1 MPAIVR
7 APGRR
12 AARMLRLPLAATIL
26 LVLTAGG
33 PAWAGW
39 VPFIPSYD
47 HAFGARFSAGM
58 DEERASQF
66 TGLTVDYSHALTE
79 SLAVNISLSQDRAR
93 SDDEEGGTRLDS
105 TRSFNTSLAYWVTRR
120 LAFGATYAKE
130 IAFASPETDGEWEWG
145 WGDNWVG
152 VFTVVSLWQHRHH
165 DIGATLSLDHD
176 LDADYNTASLDLGYA
191 FSF

>member
-1 MPAIVR
+1 MVT
-7 APGRR
+7 
-12 AARMLRLPLAATIL
+12 AAIL
-26 LVLTAGG
+26 LGLPAGG
-33 PAWAGW
+33 TARADW

-47 HAFGARFSAGM
+47 HAFGARVSAGL
-58 DEERASQF
+58 DEERVSQF
-66 TGLTVDYSHALTE
+66 TGLTVDYSHSLTE
-79 SLAVNISLSQDRAR
+79 SLTVNLSLSQDRAR

-105 TRSFNTSLAYWVTRR
+105 TRSLNASLAYWVASR
-120 LAFGATYAKE
+120 LAFGATYGKE
-130 IAFASPETDGEWEWG
+130 IAFSSPETDARWEWG

-152 VFTVVSLWQHRHH
+152 VFTVVSFWQHRHH